1 MNKML
6 NAIAMA
12 AVISTT
18 ALSTSASAE
27 IWSNTEVQLQAMGEL
42 EMVSTGGTADATI
55 VTFQHAGGWEYGDN
69 FFFVDHSR
77 YSDNGNGT
85 DVGFGKR
92 SVGESSE
99 FYGEW
104 YSNFSLG
111 AITGNDLSF
120 GPVKDI
126 GLVAGFNYAPAV
138 DSSWVLPGV
147 TFALDLPGFAFATLN
162 VSAYIHQAGGS
173 ADSQNFTVID
183 EGASYMI
190 DFAWAYPFKIGSTSW
205 SIEGHAEYI
214 DGREQTTNFYGTND
228 IESWFLF
235 QPQIRMD
242 LGELIGT
249 PSQRLFV
256 GIEYQYWKNKLGMK
270 GVDDNTAQF
279 LAVWRF

>member
-1 MNKML
+1 MNFNKIL
-6 NAIAMA
+6 TAAAIAATVSTA
-12 AVISTT
+12 AI
-18 ALSTSASAE
+18 STSASAE
-27 IWSNTEVQLQAMGEL
+27 IWSNTEVQLQAGGEF
-42 EMVSTGGTADATI
+42 EHGFGEQSTGTI
-55 VTFQHAGGWEYGDN
+55 TTFQHAGGWEYGDN
-69 FFFVDHSR
+69 FFFVDHSQ
-77 YSDNGNGT
+77 YS
-85 DVGFGKR
+85 GKGSR
-92 SVGESSE
+92 KDTAE

-126 GLVAGFNYAPAV
+126 GLVAGFNYAPEV
-138 DSSWVLPGV
+138 DSAWVLPGMRL
-147 TFALDLPGFAFATLN
+147 ALDLPGFAFAQVDIT
-162 VSAYIHQAGGS
+162 AFIHASG
-173 ADSQNFTVID
+173 ADSSLAGDFSAPFSIID
-183 EGASYMI
+183 EESSFMV

-205 SIEGHAEYI
+205 SIEGHLEYM
-214 DGREQTTNFYGTND
+214 DGREQTNNFGTTQL
-228 IESWFLF
+228 ESWVLF